1 MSIEIRDIHKSYG
14 STEVLK
20 GVSLS
25 VEKGELLAMLG
36 PSGCGKTTL
45 LRIIAGLETADSGEV
60 YCEGRQVLEENPEAR
75 RMGFVFQHYALFRHM
90 NVFENIAFGLR
101 ARPRASRPADDE
113 IRRRVHALLD
123 IIQLDWIAQRYPD
136 QLSGGQRQRVALARV
151 LAVEPRV
158 LLLDEPFGALDAK
171 VRVELRHWLRERH
184 ADLGVTTVF
193 VTHDQEEALDV
204 ADRVVV
210 IDAGRVEQ
218 VGTPDDVYNRPRTP
232 FVCRFMG
239 TVNLLPD
246 ADGVEDSLYA
256 RPHEIEVSREP
267 GPGRQAVTVRAVRR
281 AGPLVRLAVDLGGRA
296 VEVAVTH
303 ADMARLD
310 ATPGRVLYA
319 RPCVKRVYGVRP
331 EGFENPERVKGG

>member
-1 MSIEIRDIHKSYG
+1 MSIDIRDLHKSYG
-14 STEVLK
+14 ETEVLK
-20 GVSLS
+20 GVTLS
-25 VEKGELLAMLG
+25 VDKGELLAMLG

-60 YCEGRQVLEENPEAR
+60 YCEGQQVLEENPEAR

-90 NVFENIAFGLR
+90 TVFENIAFGLR
-101 ARPRASRPADDE
+101 ARPRAKRPAENE
-113 IRRRVHALLD
+113 IRKRVDVLLD
-123 IIQLDWIAQRYPD
+123 IIQLNWIAKRYPE

-184 ADLGVTTVF
+184 ADLGVTTIF

-232 FVCRFMG
+232 FVCKFMG
-239 TVNLLPD
+239 TVNLLQPD
-246 ADGVEDSLYA
+246 IGEDGPLYA
-256 RPHEIEVSREP
+256 RPHEIDVTRDP
-267 GPGRQAVTVRAVRR
+267 GPGRQPVAVRAVRK
-281 AGPLVRLAVDLGGRA
+281 AGPLVRLAVELNGSA
-296 VEVAVTH
+296 VEIAVTH
-303 ADMARLD
+303 ADMARLE
-310 ATPGRVLYA
+310 AAPGCVLYA
-319 RPCVKRVYGVRP
+319 MPCVKRVYANPPGGKD
-331 EGFENPERVKGG
+331 EGK